1 MERLHIL
8 QTSLVDYG
16 DEGGQD
22 LYHHHQGDDSKGNCG
37 FVHGI
42 TPLSQADN
50 GDSSKARAKG
60 GNFHNWR

>member
-1 MERLHIL
+1 MAILHIL
-8 QTSLVDYG
+8 QSSLVDYG

-22 LYHHHQGDDSKGNCG
+22 LYHHHQGDDSEGERC

-42 TPLSQADN
+42 TLLSQADN